1 MRSRNQKMILGL
13 TFPRKKKNS
22 SRTLRQKHTKL
33 LSKVGQLGHGLQ
45 VSRSSVSSSLPN
57 RGIRELRLQAGKEAA
72 DLLVSV
78 GATHGA
84 KGIRVQQPEPQ
95 AGTWTLGR
103 QRPIVKTA
111 DKLDT
116 GKGIHSALR

>member
-1 MRSRNQKMILGL
+1 MVGELDTGWHA
-13 TFPRKKKNS
+13 S
-22 SRTLRQKHTKL
+22 SN
-33 LSKVGQLGHGLQ
+33 
-45 VSRSSVSSSLPN
+45 SVSSSLPN
-57 RGIRELRLQAGKEAA
+57 RGIRELRLQAGREAA

-78 GATHGA
+78 GVTHGA
-84 KGIRVQQPEPQ
+84 KGIRDQQPEPR